1 MKVPFCMRA
10 WTFDKPK
17 FPAPEGRFR
26 GRGYLTTDPLLNRAG
41 QLTVVADRA

>member
-1 MKVPFCMRA
+1 MKVPFCLRT

-26 GRGYLTTDPLLNRAG
+26 GRETLNPNRY
-41 QLTVVADRA
+41 